1 MRLQNYARMAFFLT
15 TELWGGILADPPL
28 PQFQV
33 LSMLATHL
41 YQLGLRYPSEVTMS
55 MVFVLVNYKDAEM
68 WKHNASCLYSEF
80 SNVKSEFKLML
91 QRCKDLSNVV
101 LGPYMLDLPN
111 SFHELNASVQERV
124 FASQPPADPG
134 LSAEYLQH
142 LHRKIP
148 LRKTNR
154 QVSSSMNAFQSQPDW
169 MFALMNALEGN
180 KKVQPKQSIV
190 LANGETLP
198 LVASEGAASATADL
212 MIVAK
217 DQAKQAQCIPSKTL
231 LAPSESQSSESQS
244 SQMPALPDLPPAAM
258 PLALPPA
265 PLAEDV
271 VPKDTSTLQLSAEAP
286 EPPATAQPSETIP
299 VAAPAVKQSNST
311 FDKVMVQLKNSLEDR
326 KNAKNQAEKAVLDG
340 PKALAKAKAK
350 AKTSKNSK
358 GPKPKPA
365 SHKAVK
371 PKPKAGKPKAVKTM
385 ADKPKAS
392 KPKAVL
398 SREIPASLKRKFAE
412 GCSRCRYRAG
422 CTPSCW
428 RNRGYQLLR

>member
-15 TELWGGILADPPL
+15 TELWGAILADPPL

-55 MVFVLVNYKDAEM
+55 MVFVLVNYKDTEM

-91 QRCKDLSNVV
+91 QRCKDLPNVL

-111 SFHELNASVQERV
+111 SFHELNARVQERV

-134 LSAEYLQH
+134 LSVEYLQH

-148 LRKTNR
+148 LRKNNR

-180 KKVQPKQSIV
+180 KRVQPKQSIV

-217 DQAKQAQCIPSKTL
+217 DQAKQAQCIPSKAL
-231 LAPSESQSSESQS
+231 LAPSESQS

-271 VPKDTSTLQLSAEAP
+271 VPKDTSTPQQSAEAP
-286 EPPATAQPSETIP
+286 KPPATAQPCETMP
-299 VAAPAVKQSNST
+299 VVAPAVAQGNST
-311 FDKVMVQLKNSLEDR
+311 FDKVMVKLKNSLEDR
-326 KNAKNQAEKAVLDG
+326 KNAKNQAEKAVSDG

-392 KPKAVL
+392 KPKAEL
-398 SREIPASLKRKFAE
+398 CREIPASLKRKFAE

-422 CTPSCW
+422 CTRSCW
-428 RNRGYQLLR
+428 RDRGYQLVR